1 MAFDNLFSEIVF
13 WTLAVVT
20 VGSAALVVHLRS
32 IFRAALMLVV
42 SFLGIAGIFAMVNAE
57 FLAVVQVLV
66 YGGGIAVLVIFAV
79 MMTRD
84 VDTGNRS
91 TAVQPVA
98 LVMGAALLAGLAYS
112 IVQAEWALLPDSLPG
127 PIATVFVETPAQL
140 GRLLLSD
147 YVLAFEVAGVLLLA
161 AVIGALSL
169 VRERRDA

>member
-1 MAFDNLFSEIVF
+1 
-13 WTLAVVT
+13 
-20 VGSAALVVHLRS
+20 
-32 IFRAALMLVV
+32 MLVV

-98 LVMGAALLAGLAYS
+98 LMMGIALLGALAYS

-127 PIATVFVETPAQL
+127 PIATVFVETPTQL

-169 VRERRDA
+169 VRERHDA